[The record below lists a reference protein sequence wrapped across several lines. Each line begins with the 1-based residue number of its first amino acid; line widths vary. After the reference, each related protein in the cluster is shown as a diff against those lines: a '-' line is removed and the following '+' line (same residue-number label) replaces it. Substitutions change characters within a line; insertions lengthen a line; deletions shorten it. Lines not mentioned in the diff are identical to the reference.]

1 MWTEFSPTA
10 CFAATKNTK
19 NVRKKDFIFFV
30 RSIQNTNVNVG
41 FHTERIEKHRQ
52 EIREMLLQLPDGF
65 FKDKG
70 GGASFLQAACAKD
83 GELWTGFHT
92 EVEKLCLLGLA
103 SKQMRMLTPDAEIWP
118 MLPGGMPYLRVEIE
132 Q

>member
-1 MWTEFSPTA
+1 MQERRTSF
-10 CFAATKNTK
+10 
-19 NVRKKDFIFFV
+19 FFV

-41 FHTERIEKHRQ
+41 FHPERIEKHRQ
-52 EIREMLLQLPDGF
+52 EIREMLLQLPEGF